1 MDDAAFSQ
9 IIALAENYR
18 REQTEQCKQDEIERR
33 TKVVRYLVTTAYK
46 FGYTAGVNS
55 VQSQLKDQ

>member
-9 IIALAENYR
+9 IIALAEDYR
-18 REQTEQCKQDEIERR
+18 RKQTEQEKQDEIERR
-33 TKVVRYLVTTAYK
+33 NKVVRYLVTTAYK
-46 FGYTAGVNS
+46 FGYSAGINS